1 MISFGRIST
10 ENQNLFAS
18 GTQTF
23 FKALTTL
30 SLTINENHRFLI
42 EQISHSYCTGSL
54 KVVCNCICSLC
65 AELLAT
71 ARLEYLNVFFYFT
84 TSTDTNTKAKGMIYS
99 PYYPK

>member
-42 EQISHSYCTGSL
+42 EQIRHSYCTGSL
-54 KVVCNCICSLC
+54 KVVCNCICS
-65 AELLAT
+65 ELLAT
-71 ARLEYLNVFFYFT
+71 ARLEYLNVFFNFT
-84 TSTDTNTKAKGMIYS
+84 TSTDANRKAKGMIYS